1 MKDKELLLKA
11 LKKMYLS
18 RAFENETERL
28 SKKGLIHG
36 TIHLATGQE
45 ACQVGLCE
53 ALDKK
58 DWILSTHR
66 CHGYAIA
73 KNSSPLK
80 MFAELAGYS
89 NGLCKGLGGSM
100 HFTDISNYN
109 AGSSA
114 IVASGIPIATGIAFG
129 LKKKFGNNCKNISVS
144 IFGDGAS
151 SRGALHECLNMASIW
166 NLPLL
171 FYCENNL
178 YGMSSSADKM
188 ISTSS
193 IASRC
198 DGYNIKHITIDG
210 NNFNKVYE
218 EVKKARKYIIEEKR
232 PFFIELL
239 TYRQKGHSK
248 NDQCLYRKK
257 EEELVWTKKDPILN
271 LENYIIENGFAEEN
285 ELKSMKEAQ
294 FCSIKKASDE
304 IFLSPEKFINQEEA
318 NEYVFS
324 KSPSISRLNFK
335 GNSHSLTYREAIRKA
350 LEDEFSENS
359 MAFMIGEDI
368 GFYGGCF
375 QVTGD
380 LYKKFPNQI
389 IETPVSEESFV
400 GICIGSTLSGFHPI
414 TEIMYADFCT
424 LISDQIINHASQL
437 YFMTGGQFPCPLV
450 VRCPEGTG
458 TGHGPQHT
466 QSPEAVFA
474 NTPGLFIVA
483 PSSSNDAY
491 YLLRE
496 AIKNNNPVLFF
507 EHKLLYQEEGEIQE
521 SSKPILGKANLIC
534 EGKDLTIISYS
545 HAIST
550 CKKAIK
556 ILKTR
561 YKMDITFLDLRTI
574 CPLDKNSILEA
585 AKATG
590 RVLIVQDPPLSTSI
604 SSEVSALISENRKIF
619 KTLKAPII
627 RLGGK
632 PTPVPFSKNLEKDYI
647 PSVYQIVEKALSL
660 LE

>member
-11 LKKMYLS
+11 LRKMYLS

-28 SKKGLIHG
+28 IKNGLIHG
-36 TIHLATGQE
+36 TTHLATGQE

-100 HFTDISNYN
+100 HFTDIPNYN

-129 LKKKFGNNCKNISVS
+129 LKKKFGNDCKNISVS

-166 NLPLL
+166 DLPLL

-178 YGMSSSADKM
+178 YGMSSPADKM

-210 NNFNKVYE
+210 NDFNTVFK
-218 EVKKARKYIIEEKR
+218 EVKKARKYILEEKR

-248 NDQCLYRKK
+248 NDQCLYREK
-257 EEELVWTKKDPILN
+257 EEELNWAKKDPIFN
-271 LENYIIENGFAEEN
+271 LENYIIKNGFAKEN
-285 ELKSMKEAQ
+285 ELKLIRDEQ
-294 FCSIKKASDE
+294 FCSIKVASDE
-304 IFLSPEKFINQEEA
+304 TFLNPGKFLNQEEA
-318 NEYVFS
+318 NEFVFS
-324 KSPSISRLNFK
+324 QSPSISSLNFK
-335 GNSHSLTYREAIRKA
+335 GTHHSLTYREAIRKA

-359 MAFMIGEDI
+359 MTFMIGEDI

-375 QVTGD
+375 NVTGD
-380 LYKKFPNQI
+380 LYKNFPNQI

-400 GICIGSTLSGFHPI
+400 GVCIGSTLSGYHPI

-496 AIKNNNPVLFF
+496 AVKNNNPVLFF
-507 EHKLLYQEEGEIQE
+507 EHKLLYPEEGEIKE

-534 EGKDLTIISYS
+534 EGEDLTIISYS

-550 CKKAIK
+550 CKKAIE
-556 ILKTR
+556 ILNTR
-561 YKMDITFLDLRTI
+561 YKKAITLLDLRTI
-574 CPLDKNSILEA
+574 CPLDEKAILDA
-585 AKATG
+585 TQKTG
-590 RVLIVQDPPLSTSI
+590 RILIVQDPPLSTSI
-604 SSEVSALISENRKIF
+604 SSEVAAVISENKETF
-619 KTLKAPII
+619 KTLKAPIR

-632 PTPVPFSKNLEKDYI
+632 PAPVPFSKNLEKDYI
-647 PSVYQIVEKALSL
+647 PNVYQIVESALSL

>member
-1 MKDKELLLKA
+1 MKNKEQLLNA
-11 LKKMYLS
+11 LRKMCLS
-18 RAFENETERL
+18 RAFENETEKL
-28 SKKGLIHG
+28 ITKGLIHG
-36 TIHLATGQE
+36 TTHLATGQE

-73 KNSSPLK
+73 KDSNPLK
-80 MFAELAGYS
+80 MFAELAGYKI
-89 NGLCKGLGGSM
+89 GLCKGLGGSM
-100 HFTDISNYN
+100 HFTDLQNYN

-129 LKKKFGNNCKNISVS
+129 LKKKFGNNCQNISVS

-166 NLPLL
+166 DLPLL
-171 FYCENNL
+171 FFCENNL

-198 DGYNIKHITIDG
+198 DGYNIKHSTIDG
-210 NNFNKVYE
+210 NNFIKVFE
-218 EVKKARKYIIEEKR
+218 EVKKARKYILEERR
-232 PFFIELL
+232 PYFIELL

-248 NDQCLYRKK
+248 NDKCLYREKK
-257 EEELVWTKKDPILN
+257 EEFSWAKKDPILM
-271 LENYIIENGFAEEN
+271 LENYLLENNLAEEEEIKSIKDQQL
-285 ELKSMKEAQ
+285 ELIKEASNQ
-294 FCSIKKASDE
+294 
-304 IFLSPEKFINQEEA
+304 IFLRPGKFLTQEEA
-318 NEYVFS
+318 NKFVFS
-324 KSPSISRLNFK
+324 DSPKTGILNFTSNK
-335 GNSHSLTYREAIRKA
+335 NSLTYREAIRKA
-350 LEDEFSENS
+350 LEDEFTENAK
-359 MAFMIGEDI
+359 AFLLGEDI
-368 GFYGGCF
+368 GLYGGCF
-375 QVTGD
+375 NVTGD

-400 GICIGSTLSGFHPI
+400 GICIGSTLSGFHPV

-450 VRCPEGTG
+450 VRCPEGSG

-466 QSPEAVFA
+466 QSPEAGFA

-483 PSSSNDAY
+483 PSSPNDAY

-496 AIKNNNPVLFF
+496 SIKNNNPVLFF
-507 EHKLLYQEEGEIQE
+507 EHKLLYSEKGEIE
-521 SSKPILGKANLIC
+521 KSSEAILGKAKLIY
-534 EGKDLTIISYS
+534 EGKDLTLISYS

-550 CKKAIK
+550 CKKAVE
-556 ILKTR
+556 ILKKR
-561 YKMDITFLDLRTI
+561 YKKEVTLLDLRTI
-574 CPLDKNSILEA
+574 CPLDEEAILEA

-590 RVLIVQDPPLSTSI
+590 RILIVQDPPLSTSI
-604 SSEVSALISENRKIF
+604 SSEVVALISENKETF
-619 KTLKAPII
+619 KTLKTPII

-632 PTPVPFSKNLEKDYI
+632 PTPVPFSKNLEKNYI
-647 PSVYQIVEKALSL
+647 PRVFQIVEKALSL
-660 LE
+660 FE

>member
-11 LKKMYLS
+11 LRKMYLS
-18 RAFENETERL
+18 RAFENETDEL
-28 SKKGLIHG
+28 IKKGLIHG
-36 TIHLATGQE
+36 TTHLATGQE

-73 KNSSPLK
+73 KNSNPLA

-100 HFTDISNYN
+100 HFTDIQNYN

-129 LKKKFGNNCKNISVS
+129 LKKKFGNNCNNISVS

-151 SRGALHECLNMASIW
+151 SRGVLHECLNMASIW
-166 NLPLL
+166 DLPLL

-178 YGMSSSADKM
+178 YGMSSSSDKM

-198 DGYNIKHITIDG
+198 DGYNIKHITVDG
-210 NNFNKVYE
+210 NDFNRVFE
-218 EVKKARKYIIEEKR
+218 EVKKAKKYILEEKR

-248 NDQCLYRKK
+248 NDKCLYRNK
-257 EEELVWTKKDPILN
+257 EEELFWSKKDPILN
-271 LENYIIENGFAEEN
+271 LENYLIKNGFAQKSELELIKEEQFKIIKTSSN
-285 ELKSMKEAQ
+285 ETFSNPGK
-294 FCSIKKASDE
+294 
-304 IFLSPEKFINQEEA
+304 FLTQEEA
-318 NEYVFS
+318 NTYVFADS
-324 KSPSISRLNFK
+324 PKSLLKFQGKKN
-335 GNSHSLTYREAIRKA
+335 SLTYREAIRKA
-350 LEDEFSENS
+350 LRDEFSENDE
-359 MAFMIGEDI
+359 AFMLGEDI

-375 QVTGD
+375 NVTGD
-380 LYKKFPNQI
+380 LFKDFPNQI
-389 IETPVSEESFV
+389 IETPVSEESFA
-400 GICIGSTLSGFHPI
+400 GICIGSTLLGFHPV

-437 YFMTGGQFPCPLV
+437 YFMTGGQFPSPLV
-450 VRCPEGTG
+450 VRCPEGSG

-466 QSPEAVFA
+466 QSPESLFA

-496 AIKNNNPVLFF
+496 SIKNNNPVLFF
-507 EHKLLYQEEGEIQE
+507 EHKLLYPEEGEIQN
-521 SSKPILGKANLIC
+521 SSKAILGKANFIY
-534 EGKDLTIISYS
+534 EGKDLTLISYS

-550 CKKAIK
+550 CKKAVE
-556 ILKTR
+556 ILKNR
-561 YKMDITFLDLRTI
+561 YNKDVTLLDLRTI
-574 CPLDKNSILEA
+574 CPLDEKAILKA
-585 AKATG
+585 AKSTG
-590 RVLIVQDPPLSTSI
+590 RVLLVQDPPLSTSI
-604 SSEVSALISENRKIF
+604 SSEVAALISESKETFN
-619 KTLKAPII
+619 TLKAPIL

-632 PTPVPFSKNLEKDYI
+632 MTPVPFSKNLERDYI
-647 PSVYQIVEKALSL
+647 PSVCQVVKSALSL
-660 LE
+660 FE

>member
-11 LKKMYLS
+11 LRKMYLS
-18 RAFENETERL
+18 RAFEDETEKLIR
-28 SKKGLIHG
+28 KGLIHG
-36 TIHLATGQE
+36 TTHLATGQE

-53 ALDKK
+53 ALNKE

-73 KNSSPLK
+73 KNSSVLE
-80 MFAELAGYS
+80 MFSELAGYK

-100 HFTDISNYN
+100 HFTDIPNYN

-129 LKKKFGNNCKNISVS
+129 LKKKFGNDCKNISVS

-151 SRGALHECLNMASIW
+151 SRGSLHECLNMASIW
-166 NLPLL
+166 DLPLL

-178 YGMSSSADKM
+178 YGMSSSANRM

-198 DGYNIKHITIDG
+198 DGYNIKHSTIDG
-210 NNFNKVYE
+210 NDFIKVFE
-218 EVKKARKYIIEEKR
+218 EVKKARKYILEEKR
-232 PFFIELL
+232 PYFIELL

-248 NDQCLYRKK
+248 NDKCLYRKK
-257 EEELVWTKKDPILN
+257 EEETLWAEKDPILK
-271 LENYIIENGFAEEN
+271 LENYIIENNLAKEN
-285 ELKSMKEAQ
+285 ELKL
-294 FCSIKKASDE
+294 IKDEQLCLIEQASDKTFKSPGK
-304 IFLSPEKFINQEEA
+304 FLTQEEA
-318 NEYVFS
+318 NKFVFS
-324 KSPSISRLNFK
+324 ESPKTGTLNFI
-335 GNSHSLTYREAIRKA
+335 GNKNSLTYREAIRKA
-350 LEDEFSENS
+350 LEDEFTENS
-359 MAFMIGEDI
+359 KTFLLGEDI

-375 QVTGD
+375 NVTGD
-380 LYKKFPNQI
+380 LYKKFPDQI

-437 YFMTGGQFPCPLV
+437 YFMTGGQFSCPLV
-450 VRCPEGTG
+450 VRCPEGSG

-466 QSPEAVFA
+466 QSPESIFA

-483 PSSSNDAY
+483 PSSPNDAY

-507 EHKLLYQEEGEIQE
+507 EHKLLYSEKGDIKK
-521 SSKPILGKANLIC
+521 SSNAILGKANFIL

-550 CKKAIK
+550 CKKAIE

-561 YKMDITFLDLRTI
+561 YQKNATLLDLRTI
-574 CPLDKNSILEA
+574 CPLDVETIL
-585 AKATG
+585 KAVKSTG
-590 RVLIVQDPPLSTSI
+590 RVLLVQDPPLSTSI
-604 SSEVSALISENRKIF
+604 SSEVAALISENKETF
-619 KTLKAPII
+619 KKLKAPII

-632 PTPVPFSKNLEKDYI
+632 PTPVPFSQNLERDYI
-647 PSVYQIVEKALSL
+647 PSVCQVIKSALTL
-660 LE
+660 FE